1 MAGKVSAWFEQCES
15 KMIKSTALLV
25 CLLIAI
31 SSAPASSEELASFSG
46 ATMGTRYRVTV
57 VGKVST
63 DLQAKVD
70 SRLAKINLLMST
82 YDSESEL
89 SRFNQL
95 RSADWFEVSDETAK
109 VVEFALQVSKAT
121 HGAFDPTVGPAV
133 NLWGFGPTG
142 RRRKPPTT
150 AEIAVVEEL
159 IGYEQLAVRK
169 QPAALKK
176 TNSEV
181 YLDLS
186 AVAKGYAVD
195 EISELLSNEGCNSHL
210 VVLGGEIRAHGSK
223 PDNSPWKIG
232 IEEPDQAGEP
242 VQRSVPLVDMAVSTS
257 GDWRNS
263 FKHDGVRYS
272 HVIDP
277 ATAKPVSH
285 RLASVTVF
293 AASSMQADA
302 WSTALMVTGAEKG
315 IQWCDAHD
323 VAALFFIRGGDKTI
337 EIRKSAAAKS
347 L

>member
-1 MAGKVSAWFEQCES
+1 
-15 KMIKSTALLV
+15 MIKSMALLM
-25 CLLIAI
+25 CFLIAV
-31 SSAPASSEELASFSG
+31 SATRANAEELASFSG

-57 VGKVST
+57 VGEVST
-63 DLQAKVD
+63 DLQAKVE
-70 SRLAKINLLMST
+70 SRLAEINSLMST
-82 YDSESEL
+82 YDPESEL
-89 SRFNQL
+89 SRFNQS
-95 RSADWFEVSDETAK
+95 RSAGWFEVSDETAQ
-109 VVEFALQVSKAT
+109 VVEFALEVSKAT

-133 NLWGFGPTG
+133 NLWGFGPES

-150 AEIAVVEEL
+150 AEIEALENL
-159 IGYEQLAVRK
+159 IGYEQLAVRP
-169 QPAALKK
+169 QPPALKK

-195 EISELLSNEGCNSHL
+195 EISDLLANERYDSHL
-210 VVLGGEIRAHGSK
+210 VVLGGEVRARGSK

-263 FKHDGVRYS
+263 FKHDGVLYS

-277 ATAKPVSH
+277 ATAKPVTH
-285 RLASVTVF
+285 KLASVTVF

-302 WSTALMVTGAEKG
+302 WSTALMVMGAENG
-315 IQWCDAHD
+315 ILWCDAHD

>member
-1 MAGKVSAWFEQCES
+1 
-15 KMIKSTALLV
+15 MIRSTALLV

-31 SSAPASSEELASFSG
+31 SSARADTEELASFSG

-57 VGKVST
+57 VGEVST

-70 SRLAKINLLMST
+70 SRLVQINSLMST

-89 SRFNQL
+89 SRFNQS
-95 RSADWFEVSDETAK
+95 RSVDWFEVSDETTQ
-109 VVEFALQVSKAT
+109 VIEFALQVSKAT
-121 HGAFDPTVGPAV
+121 NGAFDPTIGPAV
-133 NLWGFGPTG
+133 NLWGFGPEG

-150 AEIAVVEEL
+150 VEIEAVESL
-159 IGYEQLAVRK
+159 IGYGQLAVRI

-176 TNSEV
+176 TNPEV

-210 VVLGGEIRAHGSK
+210 VVLGGEVRARGSK

-242 VQRSVPLVDMAVSTS
+242 VQHLVPLVDMAVSTS

-277 ATAKPVSH
+277 ATSRPVSH
-285 RLASVTVF
+285 DLASVTVF
-293 AASSMQADA
+293 AASSMEADA
-302 WSTALMVTGAEKG
+302 WSTALMVMGAEKG
-315 IQWCDAHD
+315 VQWCDAHN

>member
-1 MAGKVSAWFEQCES
+1 M
-15 KMIKSTALLV
+15 ALLV

-31 SSAPASSEELASFSG
+31 SSTRANAEELASFSG

-57 VGKVST
+57 VGEVSA

-70 SRLAKINLLMST
+70 TRLAEINSLMST
-82 YDSESEL
+82 YDPESEL
-89 SRFNQL
+89 SRFNQW
-95 RSADWFEVSDETAK
+95 RSADWFEVSDETAEA
-109 VVEFALQVSKAT
+109 VEFALQVAKT
-121 HGAFDPTVGPAV
+121 TNGAFDPTVGPAV
-133 NLWGFGPTG
+133 NLWGFGPAD

-150 AEIAVVEEL
+150 AEIEAVENL
-159 IGYEQLAVRK
+159 IGCGQLAVRI

-176 TNSEV
+176 TNPEV

-195 EISELLSNEGCNSHL
+195 EISDLLTKEGYDSHL
-210 VVLGGEIRAHGSK
+210 VVLGGEIRARGSK
-223 PDNSPWKIG
+223 PGNSRWQIG
-232 IEEPDQAGEP
+232 VEEPDQAGEP
-242 VQRSVPLVDMAVSTS
+242 VRRSVPLVDMAVSTS

-277 ATAKPVSH
+277 ATAKPVTH
-285 RLASVTVF
+285 DLASVTVF

-302 WSTALMVTGAEKG
+302 WSTALMVMGAEKG
-315 IQWCDAHD
+315 IQWCDAHG
-323 VAALFFIRGGDKTI
+323 VAALFFIRGRDKTI